1 MESIPV
7 NKCKLLI
14 VDDSPSARG
23 SLLETLEATDLFSS
37 ILVCDNGA
45 RAIEILLKHDIGF
58 LITDLMMPQVD
69 GFKLL
74 SHIRRQEAYRD
85 LPIILLTGHGSSFDK
100 IKGLDLGANDYVTKP
115 YNPAELV
122 ARVKNLLRIRELM
135 QQLER
140 ANRDLQRVNRRLQ
153 EVSITDELTGLYN
166 RRHFW
171 DRLDSEFKR
180 AVRYG
185 DQISCLL
192 LDIDKFKD
200 LNDTYGHPVGDLALK
215 ELGKILKTECRGTDI
230 VARFGGEE
238 FIILLGRTNPEGA
251 TQFAERLRRIV
262 ETHPFS
268 LEEGDG
274 EIHITLSIGV
284 VSYPNE
290 EIRAINDLVR
300 LADDALYRA
309 KNEGRNRVVS
319 V

>member
-1 MESIPV
+1 M

-14 VDDSPSARG
+14 VDDSPTARG
-23 SLLETLEATDLFSS
+23 SLLETLESTDLFSS

-45 RAIEILLKHDIGF
+45 RAIEILSRHEIGF
-58 LITDLMMPQVD
+58 LITDLMMPHID

-74 SHIRRQEAYRD
+74 SHIRRQDAYRD
-85 LPIILLTGHGSSFDK
+85 LPIILLTGQSGSFDK
-100 IKGLDLGANDYVTKP
+100 IKGLDLGANDYVIKP
-115 YNPAELV
+115 YNPAELI
-122 ARVKNLLRIRELM
+122 ARVKNLLRIKELM
-135 QQLER
+135 EQLER
-140 ANRDLQRVNRRLQ
+140 ANRDLQRANRRLQ

-171 DRLDSEFKR
+171 DRLDPEFKR

-185 DQISCLL
+185 DPLSCLL

-215 ELGKILKTECRGTDI
+215 ELGRILKAECRGTDI

-238 FIILLGRTNPEGA
+238 FIILLGRTDTDGA
-251 TQFAERLRRIV
+251 TLFAERLRRIV
-262 ETHPFS
+262 EEHSFQPADM
-268 LEEGDG
+268 DG

-284 VSYPNE
+284 VSYPNDDVH
-290 EIRAINDLVR
+290 AINDLIR

-309 KNEGRNRVVS
+309 KNGGRNRVITV
-319 V
+319 